1 MRMSKVK
8 IIFVLGIWVAILSY
22 LGFPLS
28 LKNVLFL
35 ITGVGI
41 MYLSYL
47 LYRDLKVGETGEKT
61 FDNFSE
67 NGNFNE
73 QKVESQ
79 EKTESNEK
87 EI

>member
-1 MRMSKVK
+1 MSKVK
-8 IIFVLGIWVAILSY
+8 IIFGLGIWVAILSY

-28 LKNVLFL
+28 LKNVLFS

-41 MYLSYL
+41 MYLGYL
-47 LYRDLKVGETGEKT
+47 LYKDLKAGETDEKT

-73 QKVESQ
+73 EERKSQ
-79 EKTESNEK
+79 EKIESNEK